1 MKAFRVVGHYPAS
14 KKKQDFTIDV
24 VASDKEDAEHRL
36 YSHIGSRHRVQ
47 RRHITIE
54 SIDNDR
60 RRKKEINRRKVP
72 EAKRLE
78 TSGLTK
84 ASGKFAYFENNSQR
98 SCFENDSL

>member
-24 VASDKEDAEHRL
+24 VASDEEDARHRL

-54 SIDNDR
+54 SIENIDPSISSSANVIHTFRDT
-60 RRKKEINRRKVP
+60 IDSSP
-72 EAKRLE
+72 S
-78 TSGLTK
+78 TST
-84 ASGKFAYFENNSQR
+84 S
-98 SCFENDSL
+98 DSEE

>member
-1 MKAFRVVGHYPAS
+1 MFYLGRGSPTLMKAFRVVGHYPAS

-54 SIDNDR
+54 SIDKID
-60 RRKKEINRRKVP
+60 P
-72 EAKRLE
+72 S
-78 TSGLTK
+78 TSSSAHVIDAFRDTI
-84 ASGKFAYFENNSQR
+84 
-98 SCFENDSL
+98 DSSSPPTTDDSEE